1 MTNSS
6 DQKQD
11 QVNVSPW
18 RCWLGSSIAGSL
30 AVGAYFLMTAI
41 ANAFASKPL
50 STTNITAL
58 NIGVAVR
65 TLVVGITALA
75 TGVSSLIALG
85 LFALG
90 IQMLL
95 KKKVNDSN

>member
-6 DQKQD
+6 DNKPD
-11 QVNVSPW
+11 QVNVTPW

-30 AVGAYFLMTAI
+30 AFGAYFLTTAI
-41 ANAFASKPL
+41 ATAFASKPL

-65 TLVVGITALA
+65 TLVIGITALA
-75 TGVSSLIALG
+75 TGICSLIAIG

-90 IQMLL
+90 IQVLL
-95 KKKVNDSN
+95 QKNKTV